1 MENLKNQPL
10 TERIEELFLKIF
22 KVVILVVMGLGLI
35 LAIGLSLYSASLY
48 FQTPKE
54 PAPVKAAPAEE
65 VSLDK
70 LLNQLKPEEAP
81 KQEDKQS
88 PSDSPKAQV
97 PETLKYLE
105 EVTALYRCTIE
116 FGKAVGAQVE
126 ETDSAAASRTTEYY
140 RNLFENT
147 ADSNDRRGL
156 PYVKDAVK
164 FTCAALKNQQ
174 IIALRKDSKVSGVF
188 LKILNFHLREWD
200 RIQLDKAKFERAEEI
215 RVAKE
220 EAQEDARVMEAKI
233 LAITMI
239 AAAGIAFAIF
249 MIIALYL
256 IFAKIE
262 TNLRRIANNGQE
274 LVPNTHAETSPIT
287 S

>member
-1 MENLKNQPL
+1 M
-10 TERIEELFLKIF
+10 
-22 KVVILVVMGLGLI
+22 
-35 LAIGLSLYSASLY
+35 
-48 FQTPKE
+48 
-54 PAPVKAAPAEE
+54 
-65 VSLDK
+65 
-70 LLNQLKPEEAP
+70 
-81 KQEDKQS
+81 
-88 PSDSPKAQV
+88 
-97 PETLKYLE
+97 
-105 EVTALYRCTIE
+105 
-116 FGKAVGAQVE
+116 GAQVE

-164 FTCAALKNQQ
+164 FTCAVLKNQQ
-174 IIALRKDSKVSGVF
+174 IITLRKESKVSGVVM
-188 LKILNFHLREWD
+188 KILEFHVREWD
-200 RIQLDKAKFERAEEI
+200 RIQREKAKFERDEKM

-220 EAQEDARVMEAKI
+220 EDEEDARVMGAKI
-233 LAITMI
+233 QAITMI
-239 AAAGIAFAIF
+239 AAAGIAFAVF

-274 LVPNTHAETSPIT
+274 LLPNTHEETKPIT